1 MQIYQG
7 TYSYDSPDNVRPAEV
22 TATGKRIEIH
32 LKDADGNP
40 RTVFWYWYNV
50 VQGKETYGGCTLHHI
65 GLPLQTLHVSSNEFA
80 ALAAQKLKDAK
91 RSTAIQ
97 RIFPNAISATFGVGL
112 FIIALIAIA
121 WFWLLPY
128 VTGRVAN
135 ALPIEYEIKFGEDSY
150 NALIKDFKILPAQ
163 TEQANQFYKALNISS
178 AYPVKI
184 TVVEKKETNAFA
196 IPGGHIV
203 VFSGLLQQMQ
213 HPEEL
218 AALLA
223 HEYSHVQL
231 RHTTRSLVQSLGT
244 YAMISM
250 VFGDISGLGAVI
262 VENANTLKSLEY
274 SRKLEREADLNGLQ
288 LLQQRKI
295 NGEGYIWLFTTLK
308 KDAGIAPSE
317 WLSSHPDLD
326 RRMEYVKSK
335 LVGVAPE
342 PISAPIQT
350 IWKQL
355 KADY

>member
-1 MQIYQG
+1 MQTYQG
-7 TYSYDSPDNVRPAEV
+7 TYSYDSPDNVKPAAI

-50 VQGKETYGGCTLHHI
+50 VQGKENYGGCTLHHT

-80 ALAAQKLKDAK
+80 AFALQKMKGAK
-91 RSTAIQ
+91 RSS
-97 RIFPNAISATFGVGL
+97 PNALAAILGVSL
-112 FIIALIAIA
+112 FVIVLIAVA
-121 WFWLLPY
+121 WFWLLPFAA
-128 VTGRVAN
+128 GRVAN
-135 ALPIEYEIKFGEDSY
+135 ALPIEYEVKFGEQSY
-150 NALIKDFKILPAQ
+150 NTLIKDFKVLPLQ
-163 TEQANQFYKALNISS
+163 TEQANAFYKAMNISS
-178 AYPVKI
+178 AYPIRI
-184 TVVEKKETNAFA
+184 TVVEKAETNAFA

-250 VFGDISGLGAVI
+250 VFGDVTGLGAVL
-262 VENANTLKSLEY
+262 VENANALKSLEY

-308 KDAGIAPSE
+308 KGAGAGAAASE
-317 WLSSHPDLD
+317 WLSSHPDLE
-326 RRMEYVKSK
+326 RRTEYVKNK
-335 LVGVAPE
+335 LVGVAPM
-342 PISAPIQT
+342 PVSAPMQI

>member
-1 MQIYQG
+1 MQTYQG

-22 TATGKRIEIH
+22 TVTSKRIEIH

-50 VQGKETYGGCTLHHI
+50 VQGKQNTLHHT
-65 GLPLQTLHVSSNEFA
+65 GLPLQTLHVPSHEFA
-80 ALAAQKLKDAK
+80 GIVLQRTKHKPPNPLM
-91 RSTAIQ
+91 AIAG
-97 RIFPNAISATFGVGL
+97 IGL
-112 FIIALIAIA
+112 FIIALIAAA

-128 VTGRVAN
+128 AAGRVAN
-135 ALPIEYEIKFGEDSY
+135 ALPIEYEVKFGEQSY
-150 NALIKDFKILPAQ
+150 NAIIKDFKVLPKQ
-163 TEQANQFYKALNISS
+163 TELANQFYKELNISS
-178 AYPVKI
+178 VYPVKI
-184 TVVEKKETNAFA
+184 TVVDKAETNAFA
-196 IPGGHIV
+196 VPGGNIV
-203 VFSGLLQQMQ
+203 LFSGLLQQMQ

-231 RHTTRSLVQSLGT
+231 RHTTRSLVQSVGT

-250 VFGDISGLGAVI
+250 VFGDVTGLGAVFL
-262 VENANTLKSLEY
+262 ENAHTLKSLEY
-274 SRKLEREADLNGLQ
+274 SRKLEKEADLNGLQ

-295 NGEGYIWLFTTLK
+295 NGEGYIWLFNTLK
-308 KDAGIAPSE
+308 KDTGSGSVTSE

-326 RRMEYVKSK
+326 NRVKYVKSK
-335 LVGVAPE
+335 LVGVAPM
-342 PISAPIQT
+342 PVSGTIQN

>member
-1 MQIYQG
+1 MQTYQG
-7 TYSYDSPDNVRPAEV
+7 TYAYDSPDNVQPAAI

-50 VQGKETYGGCTLHHI
+50 VPGKETYGGCTLHHT
-65 GLPLQTLHVSSNEFA
+65 GLPQQTLHVSSNEFA
-80 ALAAQKLKDAK
+80 AFALQKMKHTAPNNALAVMLGA
-91 RSTAIQ
+91 
-97 RIFPNAISATFGVGL
+97 GVCV
-112 FIIALIAIA
+112 IALIAIA
-121 WFWLLPY
+121 WFWLLPFAA
-128 VTGRVAN
+128 GRVAN
-135 ALPIEYEIKFGEDSY
+135 TLPIEYEVKFGEQSY
-150 NALIKDFKILPAQ
+150 NTLIKDFKVLPEQ
-163 TEQANQFYKALNISS
+163 TEQANAFYKAMNISS
-178 AYPVKI
+178 AYPIQI
-184 TVVEKKETNAFA
+184 TVVEKAETNAFA

-250 VFGDISGLGAVI
+250 VFGDVTGLGAVI

-274 SRKLEREADLNGLQ
+274 SRKLEKEADLNGLQ

-308 KDAGIAPSE
+308 KGTGSGAATSE
-317 WLSSHPDLD
+317 WLSSHPDLE

-335 LVGVAPE
+335 LVGVAPI
-342 PISAPIQT
+342 PVSAPMQI

>member
-1 MQIYQG
+1 MKTYQG
-7 TYSYDSPDNVRPAEV
+7 TYSYDSPDNVQPAEV
-22 TATGKRIEIH
+22 TFTNKRIEIH

-50 VQGKETYGGCTLHHI
+50 VQGKQNTLHHI
-65 GLPLQTLHVSSNEFA
+65 GLPLQTLHVPSYEFA
-80 ALAAQKLKDAK
+80 ELVLPKLKK
-91 RSTAIQ
+91 RTA
-97 RIFPNAISATFGVGL
+97 PNALMIIAGIGL
-112 FIIALIAIA
+112 FIIALIAAA

-128 VTGRVAN
+128 AAGRVAN
-135 ALPIEYEIKFGEDSY
+135 ALPIEYEVKFGEESY
-150 NALIKDFKILPAQ
+150 NALIRDFKVLPQQ
-163 TEQANQFYKALNISS
+163 TELANQFYKELNISS

-184 TVVEKKETNAFA
+184 TVVEKAETNAFA

-231 RHTTRSLVQSLGT
+231 RHTTRSLVQSVGT

-250 VFGDISGLGAVI
+250 VFGDITGLGAVL
-262 VENANTLKSLEY
+262 VENAQTLKSLEY
-274 SRKLEREADLNGLQ
+274 SRKLEKEADLNGLQ
-288 LLQQRKI
+288 LLQQRNI
-295 NGEGYIWLFTTLK
+295 NGEGYIWLFNTLK
-308 KDAGIAPSE
+308 KDTGSGSIPSE

-326 RRMEYVKSK
+326 NRVKYVKSK
-335 LVGVAPE
+335 LVGVAAMPVSG
-342 PISAPIQT
+342 PLQN

>member
-1 MQIYQG
+1 MKTYQG
-7 TYSYDSPDNVRPAEV
+7 TYSYDSPDNVQPAEV
-22 TATGKRIEIH
+22 TLTNKRIEIH

-50 VQGKETYGGCTLHHI
+50 VQGKQNTLHHI
-65 GLPLQTLHVSSNEFA
+65 GLPLQTLHVPSYEFA
-80 ALAAQKLKDAK
+80 ELALPKLKK
-91 RSTAIQ
+91 RTA
-97 RIFPNAISATFGVGL
+97 PNALMIIAGIGL
-112 FIIALIAIA
+112 FIIALAAAA

-128 VTGRVAN
+128 AAGRVAI
-135 ALPIEYEIKFGEDSY
+135 ALPIEYEVKFGEQSY
-150 NALIKDFKILPAQ
+150 NALIKDFKVLPQQ
-163 TEQANQFYKALNISS
+163 TELANQFYKELKISS

-184 TVVEKKETNAFA
+184 TVVEKAETNAFA

-218 AALLA
+218 AALLV

-231 RHTTRSLVQSLGT
+231 RHTTRSLVQSVGA

-250 VFGDISGLGAVI
+250 VFGDVTGLGAVL
-262 VENANTLKSLEY
+262 VENAQTLKSLEY
-274 SRKLEREADLNGLQ
+274 SRKLEKEADLNGLQ
-288 LLQQRKI
+288 LLQQRNI
-295 NGEGYIWLFTTLK
+295 NGEGYIWLFNTLK
-308 KDAGIAPSE
+308 KDTGSGSITSE

-326 RRMEYVKSK
+326 NRVKYVKSK
-335 LVGVAPE
+335 LVGVAAMPVSG
-342 PISAPIQT
+342 PLQN

>member
-1 MQIYQG
+1 MPMQTYQG
-7 TYSYDSPDNVRPAEV
+7 TYTYDSPDNVKPAII

-40 RTVFWYWYNV
+40 RTVIWYWYNV
-50 VQGKETYGGCTLHHI
+50 VPGKGNLLHHT
-65 GLPLQTLHVSSNEFA
+65 GLPLQTLHVPSHEFA
-80 ALAAQKLKDAK
+80 ELIAKKLLNKDRRFYLPKALLGTILGILLILAA
-91 RSTAIQ
+91 
-97 RIFPNAISATFGVGL
+97 
-112 FIIALIAIA
+112 A
-121 WFWLLPY
+121 WFWLLPFI
-128 VTGRVAN
+128 TGRIAN
-135 ALPIEYEIKFGEDSY
+135 ALPVSYEVKFGEESY
-150 NALIKDFKILPAQ
+150 NAIIKDFKVLPEQ
-163 TEQANQFYKALNISS
+163 TAQANAFYKALNIPS

-250 VFGDISGLGAVI
+250 LFGDVTGFGAVI

-288 LLQQRKI
+288 LLQQRNI

-308 KDAGIAPSE
+308 KDAGTAPSE

-335 LVGVAPE
+335 LVGVAPV
-342 PISAPIQT
+342 PVSAPIQT